1 MNFSDFLH
9 TKPVFERVA
18 EQARKLDIPAY
29 VVGGYVR
36 DLVLK
41 RPSKDID
48 IVCLGSGIALAEAVG
63 QAAGAHVAVYQNFG
77 TAMLRMP
84 DPADGDVDV
93 EFVGARKESYRAD
106 SRKPIVEDGTLQDDQ
121 NRRDLTIN
129 AMSISLNAAD
139 FGALIDPFDGLG
151 DLKRRIIRTPLA
163 PDITFSDDPLRMMR
177 AIRFATQLNFDIDPD
192 TFDGIVRMKDRL
204 PIVSMERVIDELNKI
219 ILAKTPS
226 YGFKLLYHAG
236 LLELILPELTALKG
250 VETVDGKGH
259 KDNFYHTLQVLDN
272 VAGMTDDLWVR
283 WAALLH
289 DIAKTQTKRFD
300 KRVGWTFH
308 GHEEVGARQ
317 VPTLFR
323 RLKLPLNEHM
333 KQVQKL
339 VRLHMR
345 PIPLVKEGITDSA
358 LRRLLFDVGPD
369 LEALLTLCRADIT
382 SKNHE
387 KVQRHL
393 QRFDQVEQKLHDLE
407 ERDQLRN
414 FQPVITGELIMETFN
429 LKPSKLVGELKV
441 AVREAILEGMIPNQ
455 YAVAYP
461 FMIAEGEKRGLTVAK
476 YVEATNVPGDE
487 APDTSGALPQPT
499 PKSLP
504 QPDERKQ

>member
-1 MNFSDFLH
+1 MNFAAYLH
-9 TKPVFERVA
+9 TKPIFELIA
-18 EQARKLDIPAY
+18 TEARALGIPAY

-63 QAAGAHVAVYQNFG
+63 KAAKVSVAVYQNFG
-77 TAMLRMP
+77 TAMLRVD
-84 DPADGDVDV
+84 DPVDGWVEV

-106 SRKPIVEDGTLQDDQ
+106 SRKPIVENGTLQDDQ

-129 AMSISLNAAD
+129 AMIISLNADTAD
-139 FGALIDPFDGLG
+139 YAFGDLIDPFNGLT
-151 DLKRRIIRTPLA
+151 DLKRKIIRTPLA

-177 AIRFATQLNFDIDPD
+177 AIRFATQLNFDIDAD
-192 TFDGIVRMKDRL
+192 TFDGIMRMNDRIG
-204 PIVSMERVIDELNKI
+204 IVSMERIIDELNKI
-219 ILAKTPS
+219 ILAPTPS
-226 YGFKLLYHAG
+226 YGFKLLYQAG
-236 LLELILPELTALKG
+236 LLQHLLPELVALKG
-250 VETVDGKGH
+250 VETVEGKGH

-272 VAGMTDDLWVR
+272 VAGMSNDLWLR
-283 WAALLH
+283 WSALLH

-317 VPTLFR
+317 VPNLFR

-345 PIPLVKEGITDSA
+345 PIPLVKDGITDSA
-358 LRRLLFDVGPD
+358 LRRLLFDAGPD

-382 SKNHE
+382 SKNHD

-414 FQPVITGELIMETFN
+414 FQPVITGELIMETFG
-429 LKPSKLVGELKV
+429 LKPSKEVGEIKV
-441 AVREAILEGMIPNQ
+441 AVREAILEGTIPNRLEE
-455 YAVAYP
+455 AMP
-461 FMIAEGEKRGLTVAK
+461 FMLKIGQKLGL
-476 YVEATNVPGDE
+476 
-487 APDTSGALPQPT
+487 APVQS
-499 PKSLP
+499 
-504 QPDERKQ
+504 